1 MQKFKIGDK
10 VSWSKLGKVLTV
22 KCYAPYSNTLIEF
35 EEVSGMWN
43 QYFFEL
49 VRDEET
55 FNGNI

>member
-49 VRDEET
+49 VR
-55 FNGNI
+55 